1 VLGCHLTCLFPDA
14 VSSLLPC
21 ICTRPLHYEQ
31 LLIAEGSQCHRAG
44 ASYLPLLCCISLSSP
59 SHLVSLVSSP
69 SPSSHLPLISPLS
82 CLPCLISLSS
92 HLPHLIA
99 SPSPSSHCI
108 SLSLIWSLPL
118 SPPSLWSPLPC
129 TLVVSF
135 GIIIVIVNIHP
146 PHKHCSWAW
155 GECWWWVVMGHYLS
169 LQSILQAGA
178 CSGGGWALL
187 V

>member
-99 SPSPSSHCI
+99 SPSPSSG
-108 SLSLIWSLPL
+108 LSL
-118 SPPSLWSPLPC
+118 SPLPPSGLPSPVPWWC
-129 TLVVSF
+129 HSASSSSLSTS
-135 GIIIVIVNIHP
+135 IHP
-146 PHKHCSWAW
+146 TSIAH
-155 GECWWWVVMGHYLS
+155 GHGVS
-169 LQSILQAGA
+169 A
-178 CSGGGWALL
+178 GGGWSWAIICHFSPSCKQGLAVVVAGL
-187 V
+187 CWCDMGAV